1 MFSSLPGL
9 SWSDAVRPAPVSQP
23 VGDVLGEPGLCPPRF
38 SPPAFV
44 LQIDEMP
51 EAAVKSSSNKYQ
63 VFFFGTHE
71 T

>member
-1 MFSSLPGL
+1 MRSRWLRPHLLLFFFTFSSFFFG
-9 SWSDAVRPAPVSQP
+9 
-23 VGDVLGEPGLCPPRF
+23 
-38 SPPAFV
+38 
-44 LQIDEMP
+44 QIDEMP